1 MTGDALWYE
10 AAQVVGI
17 TNALNVAADTLD
29 GLEAVDEAGAP
40 AEVRALFA
48 EMRDFY
54 ESETVPPGF
63 RFIAHDPAFADHRL
77 SRRLKE
83 ALAFAIS
90 VTSRSTSGTAFHLS
104 ELRRLGVGPR
114 GVMEIVGVTQ
124 MFSSYTKIADT
135 LQLEPDMGGIAPEDP
150 SPAPG
155 GVPRGDTALR

>member
-1 MTGDALWYE
+1 MTGDAFWYE

-63 RFIAHDPAFADHRL
+63 RFIAHDPAYAAEVWAATRHAFAEHFL
-77 SRRLKE
+77 TPPLKDG
-83 ALAFAIS
+83 LAFAVS
-90 VTSRSTSGTAFHLS
+90 LT
-104 ELRRLGVGPR
+104 
-114 GVMEIVGVTQ
+114 
-124 MFSSYTKIADT
+124 
-135 LQLEPDMGGIAPEDP
+135 
-150 SPAPG
+150 
-155 GVPRGDTALR
+155 